1 MTFTYTPHGV
11 CSRQIVIDIDEN
23 TNTINSVSFTGG
35 CNGNLQGIAALVKGK
50 KPEEIISSLKGI
62 DCNFKGKSC
71 PDQLARALEEV
82 EEQL

>member
-50 KPEEIISSLKGI
+50 KPEEIISSLKVI
-62 DCNFKGKSC
+62 DCNFKGTSC